1 MGRHAIKIRRGTF
14 ILKPALVA
22 GSCLFLEYL
31 TNPLAGYAQLT
42 GYVYL
47 FHTLLVQGLNLL
59 LCLCFLLI
67 AVETEHVSIVS
78 YGRAVSTDN
87 CCYLDVR

>member
-42 GYVYL
+42 GYFYL
-47 FHTLLVQGLNLL
+47 LHALLMQGLNLL
-59 LCLCFLLI
+59 LCLCFLPI
-67 AVETEHVSIVS
+67 AVQSQ
-78 YGRAVSTDN
+78 
-87 CCYLDVR
+87 